1 MTFRMR
7 YRRMTGIVAVALA
20 GALTGALGA
29 ARPAAALLPDTFG
42 FALWSGGVVSQQ
54 WPAATT
60 VTPGVPG
67 RWTVR
72 FPGIGAAAG
81 VVHVT
86 AVHDALTSP
95 PGRWCQADS
104 WGPVGPD
111 EIVRVSCYRP
121 GGFLDPQPGFSVQFA
136 RSSGVFA
143 GQRYGYVDGNAGGG
157 TISQYNTTGAVNT
170 VANVGVGVYSVSLPA
185 LGTAGPQA
193 GGVQVTAVNP
203 VAGARCKVAGW
214 QSSANGQFFRV
225 YCFNPA
231 GAPANTRFTLTWQYQ
246 RALYGGAFPP
256 HKFGYLWNA
265 PPVGPAP
272 LTNFNSAG
280 PAGVLAGGPPVWTV
294 SFAAIASPP
303 GNVQVTAFG
312 TTSHFCGLHQPWSP
326 GVGNLSAR
334 INCFTNAGVPVNS
347 GFTVEYSSRF

>member
-1 MTFRMR
+1 MR
-7 YRRMTGIVAVALA
+7 LRRLAGLVAVALA
-20 GALTGALGA
+20 TVLTGALAA

-60 VTPGVPG
+60 VSPGVPG
-67 RWTVR
+67 RWVVR
-72 FPGIGAAAG
+72 FPGIGVPGG

-86 AVHDALTSP
+86 AVHDALANP

-104 WGPVGPD
+104 WGVVGPD

-121 GGFLDPQPGFSVQFA
+121 GGILDPQPGFSVQFA

-143 GQRYGYVDGNAGGG
+143 GQRFGYVDAAPAGG
-157 TISQYNTTGAVNT
+157 TITQYNTTGAANT
-170 VANVGVGVYSVSLPA
+170 VTNVGAGLYSVALPG

-193 GGVQVTAVNP
+193 GGVQVTAANP
-203 VAGARCKVAGW
+203 AAGARCKVASW

-225 YCFNPA
+225 FCFNPA
-231 GAPANTRFTLTWQYQ
+231 GALANTRFSLTWQYQ
-246 RALYGGAFPP
+246 RALYGGAAPP
-256 HKFGYLWNA
+256 YKFGYLWNT
-265 PPVGPAP
+265 PPLGPA
-272 LTNFNSAG
+272 LTNFNSGG

-294 SFAAIASPP
+294 SFAAIGSPP

-312 TTSHFCGLHQPWSP
+312 TTPDFCGLHQPWTP
-326 GVGNLSAR
+326 GAGALGAR
-334 INCFTNAGVPVNS
+334 INCFTNAGTPVNS

>member
-1 MTFRMR
+1 MR
-7 YRRMTGIVAVALA
+7 YRRLAATVAVMLTAALA
-20 GALTGALGA
+20 GALGA

-42 FALWSGGVVSQQ
+42 FALFSGGVVSQQ

-60 VTPGVPG
+60 VSPGVPG

-72 FPGIGAAAG
+72 FPGVAAAGG

-86 AVHDALTSP
+86 AVHDAITAP

-121 GGFLDPQPGFSVQFA
+121 GGILDPQPGFSVQFA
-136 RSSGVFA
+136 RSSGVFPA
-143 GQRYGYVDGNAGGG
+143 TRFGYVDAAPGGG
-157 TISQYNTTGAVNT
+157 TITQYNSVGAVNT
-170 VANVGVGVYSVSLPA
+170 VANVAAGVYSVSLPG
-185 LGTAGPQA
+185 LGTGGPQA
-193 GGVQVTAVNP
+193 GNVQVTAVNP
-203 VAGARCKVAGW
+203 AAGARCKVASW

-225 YCFNPA
+225 YCFNPG
-231 GAPANTRFTLTWQYQ
+231 GAPASTRFTLTWTYQ

-256 HKFGYLWNA
+256 YKFAYLWNV
-265 PPVGPAP
+265 PPLGPP
-272 LTNFNSAG
+272 LTNFNAAG
-280 PAGVLAGGPPVWTV
+280 PAGVLAFGPPVWTV
-294 SFAAIASPP
+294 SFAAVASPP

-312 TTSHFCGLHQPWSP
+312 TTSHFCGLHSPWTP
-326 GVGNLSAR
+326 GAGALGIR
-334 INCFTNAGVPVNS
+334 INCFTNAGAPVPS